1 MLGQAWLRSA
11 IMLSPKRGLARIL
24 EEGALVEEAEVEME
38 DLARMR
44 VVVIS
49 KIYSI
54 KQEIPTES

>member
-1 MLGQAWLRSA
+1 
-11 IMLSPKRGLARIL
+11 MLSPKRGLARIL

-54 KQEIPTES
+54 KQEIPTEN